1 VPLDISIP
9 LASLQNEYKGLED
22 HGYKLKKYQTNY
34 RLVRNYYAKSWSGIC
49 LISSDG
55 GLYTDLS
62 EGDIQ
67 SSVNEFSDTEL
78 VEHCPTFYGLIKQL
92 NCGAH
97 KTRARIMKISPNRSL
112 LWHSHVLEHG
122 QPENILTVQVPL
134 YVPPSFLY
142 CVVDKQE
149 FRWYRR
155 FSSHSKFRTISKVNL
170 KPGRAYIFNSYHYHN
185 VYNQDRVQS
194 RLTLM
199 VYLDLHNQGVFD
211 LVSRSVHK
219 YCVGVNN
226 SKAQDISHQQV
237 EPVLSS

>member
-1 VPLDISIP
+1 MNCKKTSEVSFLQNTLRKYPYVPLDISIP

-142 CVVDKQE
+142 CVVDNKSFVGIE
-149 FRWYRR
+149 D
-155 FSSHSKFRTISKVNL
+155 SALIVN
-170 KPGRAYIFNSYHYHN
+170 SE
-185 VYNQDRVQS
+185 QS
-194 RLTLM
+194 QRL
-199 VYLDLHNQGVFD
+199 
-211 LVSRSVHK
+211 
-219 YCVGVNN
+219 
-226 SKAQDISHQQV
+226 I
-237 EPVLSS
+237 